1 MPWLPT
7 PAADAQKVLCDLCSE
22 WVTVG
27 AFWGPRQAERD
38 AAVWWPKPEENQGK
52 KDHAWCPRCASA
64 TSDRAKQSYES
75 RWIDVE
81 EVMDNLWEKKPPDL
95 VVLGD
100 TAATPHQGDWGPP
113 MAAAAPPP
121 GTSSPSRTDPGPVP
135 PTEPP
140 PPPLRTHE
148 ERLAA
153 LETVVFQLQHCV
165 AELLERHSSDA
176 TTG

>member
-1 MPWLPT
+1 MPWLP
-7 PAADAQKVLCDLCSE
+7 PAAPAQKVQCDLCSK
-22 WVTVG
+22 VTVG
-27 AFWGPRQAERD
+27 AFWGPNQAKKD
-38 AAVWWPKPEENQGK
+38 AAVWWPKPDENQGK
-52 KDHAWCPRCASA
+52 TGHAWCPGCASA
-64 TSDRAKQSYES
+64 TSTRAKQSYEWN
-75 RWIDVE
+75 RIDVK
-81 EVMDNLWEKKPPDL
+81 EVMEKQWEELPADL

-100 TAATPHQGDWGPP
+100 TAATPNRGDWGPP
-113 MAAAAPPP
+113 MVAAAPPP